1 MVDVLHESVNSTLKN
16 IRFDHPIQRIA
27 FMIVIYHNPNCS
39 KSRETLEILE
49 TTKEDIQIIKYLDQ
63 PLKAEKL
70 SKIIKLLKINPIE
83 LIRQQEPLWKENFQH
98 LEFTDDELIDVMAN
112 YPQLIERPIVIN
124 GNKAVIGR
132 PPTKILDI
140 L

>member
-1 MVDVLHESVNSTLKN
+1 
-16 IRFDHPIQRIA
+16 
-27 FMIVIYHNPNCS
+27 MIVIYHNPNCS

-49 TTKEDIQIIKYLDQ
+49 THKEDIQIIKYLDT

-70 SKIIKLLKINPIE
+70 TKIIKLLNIRPIE
-83 LIRQQEPLWKENFQH
+83 LIREHDTLWRENFKH
-98 LEFTDDELIDVMAN
+98 LDFTDEELIEVMAS

-132 PPTKILDI
+132 PPTKVIDI

>member
-1 MVDVLHESVNSTLKN
+1 
-16 IRFDHPIQRIA
+16 
-27 FMIVIYHNPNCS
+27 MIVIYHNPNCS

-49 TTKEDIQIIKYLDQ
+49 TSKRDIEIIKYLDE
-63 PLKAEKL
+63 PLKSEKL
-70 SKIIKLLKINPIE
+70 KKIIKLLNIKPIE
-83 LIRQQEPLWKENFQH
+83 LVRQQELLWTENFKD
-98 LEFTDDELIDVMAN
+98 LEFTDEELIDVMAN

-124 GNKAVIGR
+124 GDKAVIGK

>member
-1 MVDVLHESVNSTLKN
+1 
-16 IRFDHPIQRIA
+16 
-27 FMIVIYHNPNCS
+27 MIVIYHNPSCS

-49 TTKEDIQIIKYLDQ
+49 TSKRDIEIIKYLDE

-70 SKIIKLLKINPIE
+70 RKILNLLKIKPIE
-83 LIRQQEPLWKENFQH
+83 LIRQQDPLWKENFKD
-98 LEFTDDELIDVMAN
+98 LDFTDEELIDVMAS

-124 GNKAVIGR
+124 GDKAVIGR